1 MAFKMKGMSF
11 GKGTGYKSPQLMK
24 KEAAMKMK
32 KAAMKMADEPMMMK
46 KDPMMMK
53 KDSAMDMKKG
63 PMKMKIKAR
72 AAKDVKKGSGM
83 KMKKGSAMK
92 KPNQSERAAA
102 RLKEK
107 AKNLEEKLEGAS
119 EAKAKRL
126 KNRIANVKNKQAKKE
141 QMAKN
146 IKEGKNKR
154 ANLDMKKTRNLP
166 GGGEL
171 KTEKKTNE
179 SGKKTDVTRTLSDK
193 EGNVKV
199 STTKVKSG
207 TGTNKTIS
215 KTVSKPKNDPAPKKE
230 LTFSQAYAAQRA
242 KNKKAGI
249 AHYGD
254 PKGYFTYK
262 GRKYNTES
270 ASEKAKRLGANKPKT
285 KSNNQQG
292 MINTDQDALIQ
303 P

>member
-1 MAFKMKGMSF
+1 MAIKMKGMSF

-63 PMKMKIKAR
+63 PMKMK
-72 AAKDVKKGSGM
+72 KGSAMDMKKDPM

-107 AKNLEEKLEGAS
+107 AKNLEGKLEGAS

-179 SGKKTDVTRTLSDK
+179 IGKKTNVTRTLSDK
-193 EGNVKV
+193 DGNVKV

-215 KTVSKPKNDPAPKKE
+215 KTVSKPKNVPAPKKE

-262 GRKYNTES
+262 GKKYNTES
-270 ASEKAKRLGANKPKT
+270 KSEKQARLGANKPKT

-292 MINTDQDALIQ
+292 MINTDKDALIQ